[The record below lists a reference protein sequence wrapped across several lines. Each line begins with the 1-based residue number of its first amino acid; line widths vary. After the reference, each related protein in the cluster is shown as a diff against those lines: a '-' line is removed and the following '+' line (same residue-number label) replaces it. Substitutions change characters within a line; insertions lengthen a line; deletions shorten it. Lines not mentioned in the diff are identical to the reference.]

1 MMSIYV
7 GFIAVFMALNTSEQ
21 CIITWCSVTLGTLVP
36 FAPVLST
43 INGEILCIVIECR
56 WGPGILRMT
65 CLAIGREHI
74 GLVVGISGLIV
85 IGRMAAKASVWRI
98 GVITIMAARTVAG
111 NGGMSTL
118 QGIIAIMLRELCRT
132 PARFRRM
139 ASRTVGA

>member
-1 MMSIYV
+1 
-7 GFIAVFMALNTSEQ
+7 MA
-21 CIITWCSVTLGTLVP
+21 
-36 FAPVLST
+36 
-43 INGEILCIVIECR
+43 
-56 WGPGILRMT
+56 